1 MLFLHSKIH
10 ILVLL
15 GSGSSQAGAAGNT
28 GRGGSSGQGANL
40 PGATRASGGSEAS
53 TEVLAKATSLVASG
67 QDLGRAVGSH
77 KGSRVR
83 GEVGRVDAATNQ
95 GRVGAVLG
103 SQTSQEERDLGGLGV
118 AGETDE
124 GTGDGILEAVGPLGP
139 GLSAANL
146 GVGVGAG
153 GLGEAG
159 CLGTDL
165 LDGGAG

>member
-1 MLFLHSKIH
+1 MLFLHSTID

-15 GSGSSQAGAAGNT
+15 GSSSSQAGAASNT
-28 GRGGSSGQGANL
+28 GRGGSSSQGANL
-40 PGATRASGGSEAS
+40 PGAARASRGSEAS

-77 KGSRVR
+77 KGSRVC
-83 GEVGRVDAATNQ
+83 GKVGRVDAATDQ
-95 GRVGAVLG
+95 GRVGAVLS

-124 GTGDGILEAVGPLGP
+124 GTSDGILEAVGPLCP
-139 GLSAANL
+139 GLGAADL
-146 GVGVGAG
+146 GVGVVAGELGEAG
-153 GLGEAG
+153 GLGA
-159 CLGTDL
+159 DL